1 MVAAMKKRLFA
12 LLLCCAL
19 VVGLGC
25 PALAADQR
33 VFDYSNVI
41 DTADEAALEEAIA
54 AQREETGID
63 WIILTID
70 DAEGSTSRQVA
81 DSFFLSDEDFGTG
94 SDRSGVL
101 FLIDFDNGEIYICT
115 HGKGIDYIT
124 DSRREAIFD
133 RCFDQVVEGEYYDA
147 AITFLEEGRSYVAQ
161 GVPKDHYY
169 EDEET
174 GEITQYRAPL
184 SPFTVVLFALAAA
197 AIALVFRFGVTR
209 GYSIKSS
216 AYAYPFMSKS
226 SLAQLSKEDTFRHR
240 NVTTRH
246 IPRKTD
252 NGGGGGGGFSSSG
265 GGSRVHSSGGSSF
278 GGGGRK
284 FK

>member
-1 MVAAMKKRLFA
+1 MKKRLFA
-12 LLLCCAL
+12 LLLCFGL
-19 VVGLGC
+19 MLGLGC
-25 PALAADQR
+25 PTLAADQR
-33 VFDYSNVI
+33 VFDYSDVI
-41 DTADEAALEEAIA
+41 DAADETALEATIS

-70 DAEGSTSRQVA
+70 DAEGNTSRQVA
-81 DSFFLSDEDFGTG
+81 DSFFLSDESFGTG

-147 AITFLEEGRSYVAQ
+147 AMTFLEEGRSYVAL

-174 GEITQYRAPL
+174 GKITQYRAPL

-197 AIALVFRFGVTR
+197 VIALVFRFGVTR

-246 IPRKTD
+246 IPRKT
-252 NGGGGGGGFSSSG
+252 NSSGGGGGGFSSG
-265 GGSRVHSSGGSSF
+265 GGSRVHTSGGSSF